1 MNTDEQRKTLVDP
14 IAAKQFLISRVIE
27 EAELEHI
34 PLSEVE
40 RKMLSFTEVHLS
52 LPDIYE
58 VNAEFE
64 GNYDSDE
71 YESQIAELLKNAGD
85 RDRKRS
91 PDQDKMWKD
100 VLDALRDE
108 DHYILVMVGQAFGVG
123 SASSGGS
130 RFRDVL
136 VYVVV
141 GITIVLFAVLAVLW
155 KLSH

>member
-1 MNTDEQRKTLVDP
+1 VDP

-40 RKMLSFTEVHLS
+40 RKMLSFTEVHPS

-71 YESQIAELLKNAGD
+71 YESKIAELLKSARD

-123 SASSGGS
+123 AASSGGG

-136 VYVVV
+136 VYVV
-141 GITIVLFAVLAVLW
+141 GITIVLFAVLVVLW
-155 KLSH
+155 KLRH